1 MNLWNTYVQA
11 SHARFIGSLVYDHL
25 VEPFVTNYID
35 NIDVEDKMQKDYDT
49 SSYTDEELAQYES
62 AGNDMAM
69 LAENIAKYSVD
80 TEDPDSIKSA
90 LFRMAG
96 RIGESAADDPVMA
109 GKYVSDFKFGSNQLL
124 GAAQYVNSQIEQ
136 NEASGM
142 AITPDEILSWGKE
155 GLGKAAVE
163 TAVETVN
170 QTSEAENETADAEPI
185 DREAM
190 ADELVSNIDMSSDQ
204 SAQYG
209 N

>member
-1 MNLWNTYVQA
+1 
-11 SHARFIGSLVYDHL
+11 
-25 VEPFVTNYID
+25 
-35 NIDVEDKMQKDYDT
+35 
-49 SSYTDEELAQYES
+49 
-62 AGNDMAM
+62 
-69 LAENIAKYSVD
+69 
-80 TEDPDSIKSA
+80 
-90 LFRMAG
+90 
-96 RIGESAADDPVMA
+96 MA

-142 AITPDEILSWGKE
+142 AITPDEILSLGKE

-170 QTSEAENETADAEPI
+170 QVSEAENKTTDAEPI

-204 SAQYG
+204 SAQYD